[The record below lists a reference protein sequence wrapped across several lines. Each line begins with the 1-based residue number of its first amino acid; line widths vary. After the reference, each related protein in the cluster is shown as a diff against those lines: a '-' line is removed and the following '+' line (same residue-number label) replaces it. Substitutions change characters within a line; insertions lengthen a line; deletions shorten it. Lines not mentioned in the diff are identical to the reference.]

1 MTSTRISLGGTYPRK
16 EELVKATWNFDKGLV
31 SQKELDE
38 AFLAA
43 AKEVIAIQR
52 AAGCEP
58 LTDGL
63 LTWQDQM
70 RPLVATSPSF
80 EVGGVTRLFENNRF
94 YRQPILNAAPKLD
107 WGKLEAFFPHAK
119 HGKGSWKAILPSPYW
134 FARAAKDNVYH
145 DEAKLGHALA
155 SYVNEVARR
164 LDKLGYA
171 AIQFQEPCLF
181 SEPEP
186 DVGFANE
193 LFAVAAAGLKCE
205 TIANFPNGDAAPH
218 QSFLKTVPVTTI
230 GIDFVETLP
239 EKLATRLA
247 GASLQAAVVNG
258 QESHV
263 EGPEEVRALVERVG
277 KKLKPGRLSCTH
289 TWDLEFV
296 PHEVAQKKIALLA
309 SLATQKV
316 SA

>member
-1 MTSTRISLGGTYPRK
+1 MTNPRISLSGTYPRK
-16 EELVKATWNFDKGLV
+16 EELVKSTWNFDKGLV
-31 SQKELDE
+31 SRKELDD

-43 AKEVIAIQR
+43 AKEVVSLQR
-52 AAGCEP
+52 ANGLEP

-63 LTWQDQM
+63 LTWQDQF
-70 RPLVATSPSF
+70 RPLVETSPAF

-107 WGKLEAFFPHAK
+107 WAKLEPYFPHVR
-119 HGKGSWKAILPSPYW
+119 HGKGAWKAILPSPYW
-134 FARAAKDNVYH
+134 FTRAAKDNLYQ
-145 DEAKLGHALA
+145 DEFKLGHALA
-155 SYVNEVARR
+155 GYVNSVARR

-181 SEPEP
+181 SEAKP

-193 LFAVAAAGLKCE
+193 LLAEAAEGLTCE

-218 QSFLKTVPVTTI
+218 HSFLKTAPVTTV

-239 EKLATRLA
+239 EKLPPRLA
-247 GASLQAAVVNG
+247 GLSLQAAVVNG

-263 EGPEEVRALVERVG
+263 ESASDVRSLVERVE
-277 KKLKPGRLSCTH
+277 KKLKPSRLTCTH

-296 PHEVAQKKIALLA
+296 PHEVALKKVAILGTLPAR
-309 SLATQKV
+309 KV